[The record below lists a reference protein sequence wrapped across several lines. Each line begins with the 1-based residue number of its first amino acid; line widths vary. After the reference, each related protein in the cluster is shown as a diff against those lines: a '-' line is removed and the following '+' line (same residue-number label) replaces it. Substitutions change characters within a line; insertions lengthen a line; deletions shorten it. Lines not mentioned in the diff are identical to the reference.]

1 MSEDPIFA
9 AIDQY
14 RKAYEEAEAFAD
26 TEPEQPS
33 ISDIR
38 VRAHMQAH
46 LDSIKRRVER
56 DPDLL
61 QDTECPAADK
71 GWETRMTEF
80 DDRCRAATVA
90 LFTRVP
96 ATLAGFVAL
105 LACLR
110 AEVGKNLEF
119 ANLEGVPDD
128 IGDLFEHRL
137 LDVAGR

>member
-1 MSEDPIFA
+1 MTPLE
-9 AIDQY
+9 
-14 RKAYEEAEAFAD
+14 
-26 TEPEQPS
+26 
-33 ISDIR
+33 
-38 VRAHMQAH
+38 
-46 LDSIKRRVER
+46 
-56 DPDLL
+56 
-61 QDTECPAADK
+61 DTECPDTDK

-137 LDVAGR
+137 LDIAGR